1 MLTREP
7 QNMQDYVL
15 SGRPIL
21 HRANSNDGSS
31 GLSENITIT
40 DDDVFLYNKDIG
52 DVGISGHLDDVKQI
66 INYHENYLVPKYKL
80 KHDYYIGRHHKI
92 TNLPEKPLNKPDN
105 RLTFNLPKKL
115 VSTFNGY
122 FSGEPVVIKHQ
133 SDNSQTDDDAL
144 NGKIQAWLNANDY
157 GDVFSEWSKQADI
170 YGRSYLYLYEVG
182 IPSLES
188 DEVQTQLKMA
198 VCSPRDTI
206 VVYDDSIER
215 NPVFAIRYSTGAAR
229 QYGELI
235 TKDAVYQFDTM
246 DSGDAQGSLIV
257 TNADRNDPDR
267 VVKSDMLNFPAL
279 PVIELAEDSDRAGLF
294 DDSINIIDAIDNVMS
309 SKGNDNDTFNE
320 SYLVIT
326 GDELDDKQI
335 EMLQESH
342 VINIYPKQKTA
353 INTNDG
359 KVTPSAAFLSPD
371 PHDEAK
377 ENFLNR
383 AIDMVYQTSQ
393 VVNLNDANFG
403 MSAQSISGVAL
414 LQRYQPMQAR
424 ARVKSHKMDKALRQ
438 MFAILFKQWSENAN
452 PNDLT
457 FDHKQSIPHNML
469 EEAQTVKTLDGQVSD
484 VTKLGYLSR
493 IDDPA
498 AEVERLKEENK
509 EVIDEAKVNVDQ
521 YVTDQQKKAGV
532 GDGGAHDSAG
542 TTTDSTTNK
551 SGQPDRPAK

>member
-1 MLTREP
+1 
-7 QNMQDYVL
+7 MQDYVL

-21 HRANSNDGSS
+21 HHANSNDGSS
-31 GLSENITIT
+31 GLSENIAIT

-52 DVGISGHLDDVKQI
+52 DVGIAGHLDDVKQI

-92 TNLPEKPLNKPDN
+92 TSLPEKPLNKPDN

-182 IPSLES
+182 ILSRES

-206 VVYDDSIER
+206 VVYDDSIEH

-246 DSGDAQGSLIV
+246 ASGDAQGSLIV

-294 DDSINIIDAIDNVMS
+294 DDSINLIDAIDNVMS

-335 EMLQESH
+335 EMLQGSH